1 MNNGNE
7 RMRDDRMPD
16 DGRDNDYL
24 WDRSG
29 PVDLE
34 VARLERLLRGH
45 AHADAPRRA
54 RNVVPTKPA
63 SRIRRSGWRIAFSAA
78 AVLAICALGVSTW
91 FKQRLHWDAGEPW
104 QVLAQQGDVR
114 IDGRSQQASELTL
127 DGTLETGA
135 NAMTRLRAAGIG
147 EVAVGAGSRVRLVE
161 TRTGHHR
168 VQLEQGSLWAR
179 VWAPPGQFG
188 VGVAGADVIDLGC
201 EFLLKVDADGNG
213 SLSVLSGWVQV
224 DNLRREVLV
233 PQGTR
238 VRVNGDGAAG
248 TPQAFSA
255 SPAFVAALEAIDA
268 RNGAVDA
275 NGEEVQR
282 LIAESRQQD
291 AISLLVLLRDY
302 PQLAEGPMFERV
314 AQLLPTKAPAT
325 RDAWRSDRM
334 AVLNSWWDAL
344 PYPRVKRW
352 WTQWPDAFSSRG
364 GKMAHWLRTQGNG

>member
-1 MNNGNE
+1 MNGGE
-7 RMRDDRMPD
+7 RMQD
-16 DGRDNDYL
+16 DGMDNDYL

-54 RNVVPTKPA
+54 GVHVTAEPLAHPP
-63 SRIRRSGWRIAFSAA
+63 RRRWKAVFAAA
-78 AVLAICALGVSTW
+78 AVLAVCAIGTRTW
-91 FKQRLHWDAGEPW
+91 YQQRLHWQAGAPW
-104 QVLAQQGDVR
+104 QVVAQQGDVR
-114 IDGRSQQASELTL
+114 IDGRAQQAQALAL

-147 EVAVGAGSRVRLVE
+147 EVAIGQGSRLRLVE
-161 TRTGHHR
+161 TRTGRHR

-248 TPQAFSA
+248 TPYSHSASQAFI
-255 SPAFVAALEAIDA
+255 AALEAIDA
-268 RNGAVDA
+268 RDGAVAADGA
-275 NGEEVQR
+275 DVRR
-282 LIAESRQQD
+282 LLAASRPQD

-302 PQLAEGPMFERV
+302 PQLAEGPMFERL
-314 AQLLPTKAPAT
+314 AQLLPTTPVAT
-325 RDAWRSDRM
+325 RDAWRADRM
-334 AVLNSWWDAL
+334 AVLNAWWEAL

-352 WTQWPDAFSSRG
+352 WTQWPDALPSRG
-364 GKMAHWLRTQGNG
+364 GKMAHWLRSQGNG

>member
-1 MNNGNE
+1 MNGGD
-7 RMRDDRMPD
+7 M
-16 DGRDNDYL
+16 DNDYL

-34 VARLERLLRGH
+34 VARLERLLRAH
-45 AHADAPRRA
+45 AYADAPRRA
-54 RNVVPTKPA
+54 RVDVPAKPATHSRRRRWNVVFA
-63 SRIRRSGWRIAFSAA
+63 AA
-78 AVLAICALGVSTW
+78 AVLAVCAIGTRAW
-91 FKQRLHWDAGEPW
+91 FHQRLQWDAGEPW
-104 QVLAQQGDVR
+104 QVIAQQGDVR
-114 IDGRSQQASELTL
+114 IDGRAQQARALAL

-147 EVAVGAGSRVRLVE
+147 EVAIGQGSRLRLVE
-161 TRTGHHR
+161 TRTGRHR

-248 TPQAFSA
+248 TPHAFSA
-255 SPAFVAALEAIDA
+255 TPAFVAALDAIDA
-268 RNGAVDA
+268 RSGDVDPH
-275 NGEEVQR
+275 GEHVRR
-282 LIAESRQQD
+282 LLAASRAQD
-291 AISLLVLLRDY
+291 AISLLALLRDY
-302 PQLAEGPMFERV
+302 PRLAEGPMFERL
-314 AQLLPTKAPAT
+314 AALLPTPVAT
-325 RDAWRSDRM
+325 RDAWSADRI
-334 AVLNSWWDAL
+334 AVLNAWWDAL

-352 WTQWPDAFSSRG
+352 WTQWPDALPARN
-364 GKMAHWLRTQGNG
+364 GKMAQWLQGQGNG

>member
-1 MNNGNE
+1 MNGDE
-7 RMRDDRMPD
+7 RMREEGM
-16 DGRDNDYL
+16 DNDYL
-24 WDRSG
+24 WDRTG

-45 AHADAPRRA
+45 AHADVARRA
-54 RNVVPTKPA
+54 RVATPPKPVV
-63 SRIRRSGWRIAFSAA
+63 RVRRRGWRIAFAA
-78 AVLAICALGVSTW
+78 AAMLAVCAIGAGAW
-91 FKQRLHWDAGEPW
+91 FQHRLHWEAGEPW
-104 QVLAQQGDVR
+104 RVLAQQGDVR
-114 IDGRSQQASELTL
+114 IDGRSQQASTLTL
-127 DGTLETGA
+127 DGTLETGT

-147 EVAVGAGSRVRLVE
+147 EVAIGAGSRVRLVE
-161 TRTGHHR
+161 TRTGRHR

-188 VGVAGADVIDLGC
+188 VGVAGAEVIDLGC

-213 SLSVLSGWVQV
+213 SMSVLSGWVQV

-248 TPQAFSA
+248 TPHAFSA

-268 RNGAVDA
+268 RNGTVDA
-275 NGEEVQR
+275 DGEDIRR

-302 PQLAEGPMFERV
+302 PQLAEGPMFERL
-314 AQLLPTKAPAT
+314 AILLPTPLAT
-325 RDAWRSDRM
+325 RDAWRGDRM
-334 AVLNSWWDAL
+334 AVLNTWWDAL

-352 WTQWPDAFSSRG
+352 WTQWPDALPSRSA
-364 GKMAHWLRTQGNG
+364 KMAHWLSTQGNG

>member
-1 MNNGNE
+1 MSNGDK
-7 RMRDDRMPD
+7 RMRDEGM
-16 DGRDNDYL
+16 DNDYL
-24 WDRSG
+24 WNRSG

-34 VARLERLLRGH
+34 VARLERLLHGQ
-45 AHADAPRRA
+45 AHAEVPRRA
-54 RNVVPTKPA
+54 QALPKPLP
-63 SRIRRSGWRIAFSAA
+63 RTRRRGWRMAFAA
-78 AVLAICALGVSTW
+78 AAMLALCALGAGAW
-91 FKQRLHWDAGEPW
+91 FQQRLHWDAGAPW
-104 QVLAQQGDVR
+104 QVIAQQGDVR
-114 IDGRSQQASELTL
+114 IDGRRQQAQALTL

-161 TRTGHHR
+161 TRTGFHR

-213 SLSVLSGWVQV
+213 DLSVLSGWVQV

-248 TPQAFSA
+248 TPHAFSA
-255 SPAFVAALEAIDA
+255 SDAFVAALEAIDA

-302 PQLAEGPMFERV
+302 PQLAEGPMFERLSM
-314 AQLLPTKAPAT
+314 LLPTPLAT

-334 AVLNSWWDAL
+334 AVLNAWWDAL

>member
-1 MNNGNE
+1 MNGGE
-7 RMRDDRMPD
+7 RMREEGM
-16 DGRDNDYL
+16 DNDYL
-24 WDRSG
+24 WDRTG

-45 AHADAPRRA
+45 AHADVARRA
-54 RNVVPTKPA
+54 RVASPPKPVV
-63 SRIRRSGWRIAFSAA
+63 RVRRRGWRIVFAA
-78 AVLAICALGVSTW
+78 AAMLAVCAIGVSAW
-91 FKQRLHWDAGEPW
+91 FQHRLHWEAGEPW
-104 QVLAQQGDVR
+104 RVLAQQGDVR
-114 IDGRSQQASELTL
+114 IDGRSQQASTLTL

-135 NAMTRLRAAGIG
+135 NAMTRLSAAGIG
-147 EVAVGAGSRVRLVE
+147 EVAVGAGSRVRLLE
-161 TRTGHHR
+161 TRTGRHR

-213 SLSVLSGWVQV
+213 TLSVLSGWVQV

-248 TPQAFSA
+248 TPHAFSA
-255 SPAFVAALEAIDA
+255 SQSFVAALEAIDA

-275 NGEEVQR
+275 NGEEVHR
-282 LIAESRQQD
+282 LIAGSRQQD
-291 AISLLVLLRDY
+291 AISLLVLLRDS
-302 PQLAEGPMFERV
+302 PQLAEGPMFERL
-314 AQLLPTKAPAT
+314 AILLPTPLAT
-325 RDAWRSDRM
+325 RDAWRADRM
-334 AVLNSWWDAL
+334 AVLNTWWDAL

-352 WTQWPDAFSSRG
+352 WTQWPDALPSRS
-364 GKMAHWLRTQGNG
+364 GKMAHWLRTEGNG

>member
-1 MNNGNE
+1 MNGDE
-7 RMRDDRMPD
+7 RMRTDGMDD
-16 DGRDNDYL
+16 DYL

-29 PVDLE
+29 PVDTE
-34 VARLERLLRGH
+34 VARLESLLQGH
-45 AHADAPRRA
+45 AHAGATRSA
-54 RNVVPTKPA
+54 RVARPTKPPMRA
-63 SRIRRSGWRIAFSAA
+63 RRRWRVALAA
-78 AVLAICALGVSTW
+78 AAMLAVCAIGMRAW
-91 FKQRLHWDAGEPW
+91 FEQRLHWEAGEPW

-114 IDGRSQQASELTL
+114 IDGRSQQASMLKL

-161 TRTGHHR
+161 TRTGRHR

-188 VGVAGADVIDLGC
+188 VGVTGADVIDLGC

-248 TPQAFSA
+248 TPHAFSA
-255 SPAFVAALEAIDA
+255 SPAFVVALEAIDA

-275 NGEEVQR
+275 NGEEVRR
-282 LIAESRQQD
+282 LIAASRQQD

-302 PQLAEGPMFERV
+302 PQLAEGPMFERL
-314 AQLLPTKAPAT
+314 ASLLPTPLAT
-325 RDAWRSDRM
+325 RAAWRNDRM
-334 AVLNSWWDAL
+334 AVLNAWWDAL

-352 WTQWPDAFSSRG
+352 WTQWPDALPSRSA
-364 GKMAHWLRTQGNG
+364 KVAHWLTTQGNG

>member
-1 MNNGNE
+1 MNSDQ
-7 RMRDDRMPD
+7 RMRDDGID
-16 DGRDNDYL
+16 DYL
-24 WDRSG
+24 WDRSD
-29 PVDLE
+29 PVDLD
-34 VARLERLLRGH
+34 VVRLERLLRGH

-54 RNVVPTKPA
+54 PVASPTKPA
-63 SRIRRSGWRIAFSAA
+63 LRRRHRGWRISFAA
-78 AVLAICALGVSTW
+78 AAMVAACALGASAW
-91 FKQRLHWDAGEPW
+91 FQQRLHWEAGEPW

-114 IDGRSQQASELTL
+114 IDGRNQQATTLTL

-147 EVAVGAGSRVRLVE
+147 EMAVGAGSRVRLVE
-161 TRTGHHR
+161 TRTGRHR

-188 VGVAGADVIDLGC
+188 VGVAGAEVIDLGC
-201 EFLLKVDADGNG
+201 EFLLKVDAGGNG

-238 VRVNGDGAAG
+238 VQVNGDGAAG

-255 SPAFVAALEAIDA
+255 TPAFVAALEAIDA
-268 RNGAVDA
+268 RNGEVDA
-275 NGEEVQR
+275 DGEEVHR
-282 LIAESRQQD
+282 LIAASRHQD

-302 PQLAEGPMFERV
+302 PRLAEGPMFERLAV
-314 AQLLPTKAPAT
+314 LLPTPLAT
-325 RDAWRSDRM
+325 RDAWRADRM
-334 AVLNSWWDAL
+334 AVLNAWWDAL

-352 WTQWPDAFSSRG
+352 WMQWPDAFSSRSD
-364 GKMAHWLRTQGNG
+364 KMAHWLTTQANG

>member
-1 MNNGNE
+1 MSNG
-7 RMRDDRMPD
+7 DDRMH
-16 DGRDNDYL
+16 DNGMDSDYL

-45 AHADAPRRA
+45 AHVEVPRRA
-54 RNVVPTKPA
+54 ATASTPGTKPRVR
-63 SRIRRSGWRIAFSAA
+63 SRGWRIAFAA
-78 AVLAICALGVSTW
+78 AAMLALCALGMRAW
-91 FKQRLHWDAGEPW
+91 IEQRLHWEPGAPW

-114 IDGRSQQASELTL
+114 IDGRSQQASELAL

-147 EVAVGAGSRVRLVE
+147 EVAIGAGSRVRLVE

-168 VQLEQGSLWAR
+168 MQLEQGSLWAR

-201 EFLLKVDADGNG
+201 EFLLNVDAAGSG

-233 PQGTR
+233 PQGTQ

-248 TPQAFSA
+248 TPHAFGA
-255 SPAFVAALEAIDA
+255 SDAFVVALEAIDA
-268 RNGAVDA
+268 RNGAVAPD
-275 NGEEVQR
+275 GEEVRR
-282 LIAESRQQD
+282 LLAGSQPHD

-302 PQLAEGPMFERV
+302 PQLAEGPMFERL
-314 AQLLPTKAPAT
+314 AILLPSPLAT
-325 RDAWRSDRM
+325 RDHWRADRM
-334 AVLNSWWDAL
+334 AVLNAWWDAL

-352 WTQWPDAFSSRG
+352 WTQWPDVLPARG
-364 GKMAHWLRTQGNG
+364 GKMAQWLRTQGNG

>member
-1 MNNGNE
+1 MNGDE
-7 RMRDDRMPD
+7 RMREEGM
-16 DGRDNDYL
+16 DNDYL

-29 PVDLE
+29 PVDPE
-34 VARLERLLRGH
+34 IARLERLLHGH
-45 AHADAPRRA
+45 AQVDVPRRA
-54 RNVVPTKPA
+54 RVVPKALP
-63 SRIRRSGWRIAFSAA
+63 RMRRRRWRAALAA
-78 AVLAICALGVSTW
+78 AAMLAVCVLGMRAW
-91 FKQRLHWDAGEPW
+91 FLQRLHWDAGEPW

-114 IDGRSQQASELTL
+114 IDGRSQQASALAL
-127 DGTLETGA
+127 DGTLETGQG
-135 NAMTRLRAAGIG
+135 AMTRLRAAGIG

-161 TRTGHHR
+161 TRTGRHR

-201 EFLLKVDADGNG
+201 EFLLKVDADGIG

-248 TPQAFSA
+248 TPHAFSA

-275 NGEEVQR
+275 DGEEVHR

-302 PQLAEGPMFERV
+302 PQLAEGPMFERL
-314 AQLLPTKAPAT
+314 AILLPTPLAT

-334 AVLNSWWDAL
+334 AVLNAWWDAL

-352 WTQWPDAFSSRG
+352 WTQWPDALPSRSA
-364 GKMAHWLRTQGNG
+364 KMAHWLSTQGNG

>member
-1 MNNGNE
+1 MNGDE
-7 RMRDDRMPD
+7 RMREEGM
-16 DGRDNDYL
+16 DNDYL
-24 WDRSG
+24 WDRTG

-45 AHADAPRRA
+45 AHADVARRA
-54 RNVVPTKPA
+54 RVAFPSKPVV
-63 SRIRRSGWRIAFSAA
+63 SVRRRGWRIAFAA
-78 AVLAICALGVSTW
+78 AAMLAVCAIGAGAW
-91 FKQRLHWDAGEPW
+91 FQHRLHWEAGEPW
-104 QVLAQQGDVR
+104 RVLAQQGDVR
-114 IDGRSQQASELTL
+114 IDGRSQQASSLTL
-127 DGTLETGA
+127 DGTLETGQG
-135 NAMTRLRAAGIG
+135 AMTRLRAAGIG

-161 TRTGHHR
+161 TRTGRHR

-201 EFLLKVDADGNG
+201 EFLLKVDADGIG

-248 TPQAFSA
+248 TPHAFSA

-275 NGEEVQR
+275 DGEEVHR

-302 PQLAEGPMFERV
+302 PQLAEGPMFERL
-314 AQLLPTKAPAT
+314 AILLPTPLAT

-334 AVLNSWWDAL
+334 AVLNAWWDAL

-352 WTQWPDAFSSRG
+352 WTQWPDALPSRG
-364 GKMAHWLRTQGNG
+364 AKMAHWLSTQGNG

>member
-1 MNNGNE
+1 MNGDE
-7 RMRDDRMPD
+7 RMREEGM
-16 DGRDNDYL
+16 DNDYL
-24 WDRSG
+24 WDRTG

-45 AHADAPRRA
+45 AHADVARRA
-54 RNVVPTKPA
+54 RVATPPKPVV
-63 SRIRRSGWRIAFSAA
+63 RVRRRGWRIAFAA
-78 AVLAICALGVSTW
+78 AAMLAVCAIGVSAW
-91 FKQRLHWDAGEPW
+91 FQHRLHWEAGEPW
-104 QVLAQQGDVR
+104 RVLAQQGDVR
-114 IDGRSQQASELTL
+114 IDGRSQQASTLTL
-127 DGTLETGA
+127 DGTLETGT

-161 TRTGHHR
+161 TRTGRHR
-168 VQLEQGSLWAR
+168 MQLEQGSLWAR

-201 EFLLKVDADGNG
+201 EFLLKVDADGIG

-248 TPQAFSA
+248 TPHAFSA
-255 SPAFVAALEAIDA
+255 SPAFVVALEAIDA
-268 RNGAVDA
+268 RNGAVDPQ
-275 NGEEVQR
+275 GDEVRR
-282 LIAESRQQD
+282 LIAESRPQD

-302 PQLAEGPMFERV
+302 PQLAQGPMFERLTI
-314 AQLLPTKAPAT
+314 LLPSPLAT
-325 RDAWRSDRM
+325 RDAWRADRM
-334 AVLNSWWDAL
+334 AVLNTWWDAL

-352 WTQWPDAFSSRG
+352 WTQWPDALPSRG
-364 GKMAHWLRTQGNG
+364 AKMAHWLTTQGNG

>member
-1 MNNGNE
+1 MNGDE
-7 RMRDDRMPD
+7 RMHDDV
-16 DGRDNDYL
+16 DNDYL

-45 AHADAPRRA
+45 AHADVARRA
-54 RNVVPTKPA
+54 RVASPLKPLV
-63 SRIRRSGWRIAFSAA
+63 RVRRRGWRIAFAA
-78 AVLAICALGVSTW
+78 AATLAVCAIGVSAW
-91 FKQRLHWDAGEPW
+91 FQHRLHWQAGEPW
-104 QVLAQQGDVR
+104 QVLAQRGDVR
-114 IDGRSQQASELTL
+114 IDGRSQQASVLTL
-127 DGTLETGA
+127 DGTLETGK

-147 EVAVGAGSRVRLVE
+147 EVAIGAGSRVRLIE
-161 TRTGHHR
+161 TRTGRHR
-168 VQLEQGSLWAR
+168 LQLQQGSLWAR

-201 EFLLKVDADGNG
+201 EFLLKVDADGTG

-248 TPQAFSA
+248 TPHAFAA
-255 SPAFVAALEAIDA
+255 SVEFIDALDAIDA
-268 RNGAVDA
+268 RSGAVDPH
-275 NGEEVQR
+275 GDEIRR
-282 LIAESRQQD
+282 LIAQSRQQD

-302 PQLAEGPMFERV
+302 PQLAEGPLFERL
-314 AQLLPTKAPAT
+314 AILLPTPLAT
-325 RDAWRSDRM
+325 RETWRADRM
-334 AVLNSWWDAL
+334 AVLNAWWDAL

-352 WTQWPDAFSSRG
+352 WTQWPDALPSRG
-364 GKMAHWLRTQGNG
+364 GKVAQWLNSQGNG

>member
-1 MNNGNE
+1 MINGDE
-7 RMRDDRMPD
+7 RRRDEGM
-16 DGRDNDYL
+16 DNDYL

-34 VARLERLLRGH
+34 AARLERLLRGH
-45 AHADAPRRA
+45 AHVDAPRR
-54 RNVVPTKPA
+54 VPVAPPPTPA
-63 SRIRRSGWRIAFSAA
+63 LRVRRRGWRVAFAA
-78 AVLAICALGVSTW
+78 AAMVAVCTLGVSAW
-91 FKQRLHWDAGEPW
+91 LQQRLQWDAGEPW

-114 IDGRSQQASELTL
+114 IDGRSQQATALAL
-127 DGTLETGA
+127 DSTLETGKD
-135 NAMTRLRAAGIG
+135 AMTRLRAAGIG
-147 EVAVGAGSRVRLVE
+147 EIAIGAGSRVRLLE
-161 TRTGHHR
+161 TRTGRHR

-238 VRVNGDGAAG
+238 VRINGDGAAG

-268 RNGAVDA
+268 RNGAVDPHGDEIDRLVA
-275 NGEEVQR
+275 GSQQR
-282 LIAESRQQD
+282 D

-302 PQLAEGPMFERV
+302 PQLAEGPLFERL
-314 AQLLPTKAPAT
+314 ATLLPTPLAT
-325 RDAWRSDRM
+325 RSAWRADRM
-334 AVLNSWWDAL
+334 AVLNAWWDAL

-352 WTQWPDAFSSRG
+352 WTQWPDAFSSRS
-364 GKMAHWLRTQGNG
+364 GKMAYWLRTQGTG

>member
-1 MNNGNE
+1 MNGDE
-7 RMRDDRMPD
+7 RMHDDV
-16 DGRDNDYL
+16 DNDYL

-45 AHADAPRRA
+45 AHADVARRA
-54 RNVVPTKPA
+54 RVATPPKPVV
-63 SRIRRSGWRIAFSAA
+63 RVRHRGWRIAFAA
-78 AVLAICALGVSTW
+78 AAMLAVCAIGVSAW
-91 FKQRLHWDAGEPW
+91 FQHRLHWEAGEPW
-104 QVLAQQGDVR
+104 RVLAQQGDVR
-114 IDGRSQQASELTL
+114 IDGRSQQASTLTL
-127 DGTLETGA
+127 DGTLETGT

-147 EVAVGAGSRVRLVE
+147 EVAIGAGSRVRLVE
-161 TRTGHHR
+161 TRTGRHR

-201 EFLLKVDADGNG
+201 EFLLKVDADGIG

-255 SPAFVAALEAIDA
+255 SPAFAAALEAIDA

-275 NGEEVQR
+275 NGEEVHR
-282 LIAESRQQD
+282 LIAESQQQD

-302 PQLAEGPMFERV
+302 PELAEGPMFERL
-314 AQLLPTKAPAT
+314 AILLPTPVAT
-325 RDAWRSDRM
+325 RDAWRGDRM
-334 AVLNSWWDAL
+334 AVLNAWWDAL

-352 WTQWPDAFSSRG
+352 WTQWPDALPSRSA
-364 GKMAHWLRTQGNG
+364 KMAHWLSTQGNG

>member
-1 MNNGNE
+1 MTHGDE
-7 RMRDDRMPD
+7 RMRDDGM
-16 DGRDNDYL
+16 DNDYL

-45 AHADAPRRA
+45 AHAEVPLRAPALPAKPVLHMRR
-54 RNVVPTKPA
+54 R
-63 SRIRRSGWRIAFSAA
+63 GWRIAFAAA
-78 AVLAICALGVSTW
+78 AVLATCALGVGAW
-91 FKQRLHWDAGEPW
+91 FQQRLHWEAGAPW
-104 QVLAQQGDVR
+104 QVIAQQGDVR
-114 IDGRSQQASELTL
+114 IDGRAQQASALAPE
-127 DGTLETGA
+127 GTLQTGA

-147 EVAVGAGSRVRLVE
+147 EVAVGAGSRLRLVE

-233 PQGTR
+233 PQGTQ
-238 VRVNGDGAAG
+238 VRIHGDGAAG
-248 TPQAFSA
+248 TPHAFGA
-255 SPAFVAALEAIDA
+255 SGTFVAALDAIDA
-268 RNGAVDA
+268 RNGDVDPHGDEIRRLLA
-275 NGEEVQR
+275 ASQQR
-282 LIAESRQQD
+282 D

-302 PQLAEGPMFERV
+302 PQLAEGPLFERL
-314 AQLLPTKAPAT
+314 AALLPMPQAT
-325 RDAWRSDRM
+325 RDAWRTDRM
-334 AVLNSWWDAL
+334 AVLNAWWDTL

-352 WTQWPDAFSSRG
+352 WTQWPDAFSSRS

>member
-1 MNNGNE
+1 MNGDE
-7 RMRDDRMPD
+7 RMRDEGM
-16 DGRDNDYL
+16 DNHYL

-29 PVDLE
+29 PVDPE
-34 VARLERLLRGH
+34 VARLEGLLRGYVH
-45 AHADAPRRA
+45 RETPRRLRAASIAEPVRHA
-54 RNVVPTKPA
+54 R
-63 SRIRRSGWRIAFSAA
+63 RRRWRVALAA
-78 AVLAICALGVSTW
+78 AAMLAVCALGARAW
-91 FKQRLHWDAGEPW
+91 FQQRLHWDAGEPW

-114 IDGRSQQASELTL
+114 IDGRRQQARVLAL

-135 NAMTRLRAAGIG
+135 NAVTRLRAAGIG
-147 EVAVGAGSRVRLVE
+147 EVAVGEGSRVRLVE
-161 TRTGHHR
+161 TRTGRHR

-188 VGVAGADVIDLGC
+188 VGVAGAEVLDLGC
-201 EFLLKVDADGNG
+201 EFLLKVNADGNG
-213 SLSVLSGWVQV
+213 SLSVFSGWVQV

-248 TPQAFSA
+248 TPHAFSA
-255 SPAFVAALEAIDA
+255 NPAFVAALEAIDA

-275 NGEEVQR
+275 DGEEVHR

-302 PQLAEGPMFERV
+302 PPLAEGPMFERL
-314 AQLLPTKAPAT
+314 AQLLPTKTPVT
-325 RDAWRSDRM
+325 REAWHADRM
-334 AVLNSWWDAL
+334 AVLNIWWDAL

-352 WTQWPDAFSSRG
+352 WTQWPDALPSRS